1 MKNKIGKIIIWII
14 VGLVLASGVAL
25 LVVGNILPNGNV
37 LGDAIKKEVWDASK
51 ALDKFIG
58 TKAQGNPGDEN
69 YVAAKAGTWISL
81 VGSLFAIAI
90 IISLCKL
97 VRISLKKIMEKSNRA
112 KTVVTLI
119 DGLVKYSCALAIVF
133 IVLSAVGVDTSAI
146 WASVGI
152 LTLIIGLGCQSLI
165 TDIVAG
171 LFLVAENEYNVGEI
185 IVVDG
190 FRGTVKEIGIR
201 STKILDA
208 AGNIKIINNSDIK
221 NIVNLSREL
230 SLAVCDCGID
240 YSDSIE
246 RVELVI
252 AHNLEKIKERIP
264 AIVDGPYY
272 KGVSELADSAVV
284 IKVVA
289 QCKEEDRYQVQRDLN
304 REIKILFDNNNV
316 SIPFPQVTISQY
328 KEAEVDVSENQ
339 EKQAKSFVDEQKEIS
354 ASLEQQQDY

>member
-246 RVELVI
+246 RV
-252 AHNLEKIKERIP
+252 
-264 AIVDGPYY
+264 
-272 KGVSELADSAVV
+272 
-284 IKVVA
+284 
-289 QCKEEDRYQVQRDLN
+289 
-304 REIKILFDNNNV
+304 
-316 SIPFPQVTISQY
+316 
-328 KEAEVDVSENQ
+328 
-339 EKQAKSFVDEQKEIS
+339 
-354 ASLEQQQDY
+354 